1 MQDNDFKKLLKEIGT
16 EQCELAESAESDA
29 LAMMAKIQPTNPNPV
44 VSAYQLLLI
53 NEELKNRINIF
64 SLVALVKLVES
75 NTASERASLRH
86 VENRSMKKD
95 VFNWL
100 DTNMQA
106 FNSMD
111 AAAQAVTKQQPIAF
125 RTARSWV
132 GDWKKLRSA
141 GTP

>member
-16 EQCELAESAESDA
+16 ELCELAESAESDA
-29 LAMMAKIQPTNPNPV
+29 LAMMAKIQPANPDPV

-53 NEELKNRINIF
+53 NEELKNRINLF

-75 NTASERASLRH
+75 NTASEKASLRH

-111 AAAQAVTKQQPIAF
+111 TAAQAVTKQQPIAF

-132 GDWKKLRSA
+132 GEWKKLRST

>member
-1 MQDNDFKKLLKEIGT
+1 MQDNDFKKLLKEIGI
-16 EQCELAESAESDA
+16 ELCELAASAESDA

-53 NEELKNRINIF
+53 NEELKNRINLF

-132 GDWKKLRSA
+132 GEWKKLRSA
-141 GTP
+141 STP